1 MRNSINKSVIASL
14 LIVCL
19 FGQRAVAQEDKTNL
33 LGQINTITT
42 AVPFLII
49 SPDARAGGMGDGGVA
64 VAPDANSIH
73 WNPSKLAFVEKNI
86 GFSVSYTPWLRNLVP
101 DINLA
106 YVSFYH
112 RLKSKDQTIGASMRY
127 FSLGNITFT
136 DNTGAEIG
144 QFNPN
149 EFAFDF
155 TYARQF
161 SEKFSGG
168 LTLRYIHSNLTG
180 GFQVENN
187 ATQAGNSVAAD
198 VSGYFKTDIELGK
211 KDAIL
216 AVGMNISNIGAK
228 ISYTDTGDNDFIP
241 INLRLGP
248 ALTIKLNEYNDLTF
262 MVDFNKLL
270 VPTPPI
276 YSDSLVNGEQL
287 ILYGKNPDVGVAEGI
302 IQSFSDAPDG
312 FSEELKEINIAT
324 GLEYWYDQQ
333 FAFRAGYFYEHETK
347 GNRKYFTLGAGL
359 KYNVFGLDFAYLI
372 PTDQRNPLENT
383 LRFTLTFNFDSLKKT
398 GGGGGSDNP
407 ENY

>member
-1 MRNSINKSVIASL
+1 MRNSINKSVIASF

-19 FGQRAVAQEDKTNL
+19 FSQGAVAQEDKTNL

-73 WNPSKLAFVEKNI
+73 WNPSKLAFVDKNI

-161 SEKFSGG
+161 SDKFSGG

-198 VSGYFKTDIELGK
+198 VSGYFKTDVELGS

-324 GLEYWYDQQ
+324 GL
-333 FAFRAGYFYEHETK
+333 
-347 GNRKYFTLGAGL
+347 
-359 KYNVFGLDFAYLI
+359 
-372 PTDQRNPLENT
+372 
-383 LRFTLTFNFDSLKKT
+383 
-398 GGGGGSDNP
+398 
-407 ENY
+407 